1 MTFGKDIIHIFLLS
15 MARPSTSR
23 HLPNHHVSPDEILH
37 LFFNVIVAVGAD
49 DLNLMTQIAQQ
60 PIGNFGQGVI
70 QLAVGVREF
79 FAPLIIRMLLI
90 LCPQEMRL
98 LLILR

>member
-1 MTFGKDIIHIFLLS
+1 MTFGKDIIHIFFTVHG
-15 MARPSTSR
+15 APIHQP